1 MLEIE
6 AKLSEIKREQ
16 QKMVHDLAGYLPKED
31 VSEGKDAINTE
42 NQMPPIQ
49 EIKMAS
55 LDY

>member
-16 QKMVHDLAGYLPKED
+16 QKMVHDLAGYLPKD
-31 VSEGKDAINTE
+31 VSEGKDAINTD

-55 LDY
+55 LVH

>member
-16 QKMVHDLAGYLPKED
+16 EKMVHDLAGYLPKA
-31 VSEGKDAINTE
+31 VSEGKEAINTG
-42 NQMPPIQ
+42 NRMPPIQ
-49 EIKMAS
+49 EIKMAP